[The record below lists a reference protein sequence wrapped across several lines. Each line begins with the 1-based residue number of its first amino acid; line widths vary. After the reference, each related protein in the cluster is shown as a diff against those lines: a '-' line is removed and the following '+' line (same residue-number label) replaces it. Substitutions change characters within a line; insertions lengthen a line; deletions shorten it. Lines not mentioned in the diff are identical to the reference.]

1 MPLPSPSGN
10 IPQNAPAMNAGDA
23 IVESMEEG
31 FRKVNL
37 TFKEAVTTS
46 LKSSVMTMQMKFLEK
61 IPLVGKGLADKI
73 DLKKREM
80 FEEQGR
86 DPLTG
91 KKLTKGELE
100 EKELRKKSM
109 GAMGDIRDSVYEILD
124 ILTRTFGPSS
134 QETERTT
141 KKDKAKGLT
150 PSADGEGAYALAD
163 EVPPPPDSLAQE
175 EKLLEQQQ
183 KDREIQE
190 EKQEKEET
198 FFKDLFEK
206 YFGNGKNDQEQ
217 LAVAAKGEGLF
228 GKIANTFD
236 FLSDAK
242 SLGAGRLLGKIPGLG
257 RVAGMFGAGGAATA
271 GAAGT
276 ARAAGAATRM
286 VPAVPLSTAVLEG
299 ADAPARIRSIAGA
312 GSQAAGSA
320 SSAAGS
326 AASGGGLFSRI
337 GASIKS
343 VGSSA
348 LNYGG
353 KALGAVKNAGAGLV
367 KLGVGPLA
375 KTIFSVLGPVLSAV
389 QGYMAISDIKENPNL
404 SDQEKKEQIGL
415 KFAGALTSIGSQI
428 AALLL
433 APGPGNAI
441 VGALD
446 ALGYGPGALGEFL
459 ASMIGGEKIYDLAT
473 QIPGL
478 GSFLEVP
485 KRTESE
491 VNSVSVTSPTSSVVG
506 PPTTATAQ
514 PSEPMVP
521 KPGETVATPPT
532 PMEGGGIPTGMEG
545 GGIPTG
551 VEGGRIP
558 VGMEGGASAL
568 VPATTPSS
576 SATLSSLQS
585 DYAYLK
591 STPPP
596 ATVVAPTNNAVVTN
610 NNTTSWMS
618 SLTTTRTGVDI
629 DERAFRMG
637 LAY

>member
-1 MPLPSPSGN
+1 
-10 IPQNAPAMNAGDA
+10 MNAGDA

-141 KKDKAKGLT
+141 KKDKAKAKGLS

-228 GKIANTFD
+228 GKIASTFD

-242 SLGAGRLLGKIPGLG
+242 SLGAGRLLGKVPGLG

-271 GAAGT
+271 GAAG
-276 ARAAGAATRM
+276 ASRAAGAATRM

-375 KTIFSVLGPVLSAV
+375 KTIFSVLGPALSAV

-491 VNSVSVTSPTSSVVG
+491 VNSVSATSPT
-506 PPTTATAQ
+506 
-514 PSEPMVP
+514 PM
-521 KPGETVATPPT
+521 K
-532 PMEGGGIPTGMEG
+532 GGGIPTGMEG

-596 ATVVAPTNNAVVTN
+596 APVVAPTNNAVVTN